1 MRGSQPVDAMDLSLL
16 AGEVHVEGT
25 DLASALHAVEYHVST
40 LGTMQV
46 FTIQAALRIQ
56 YWYIRT
62 HILTVGTRQH
72 MQTTYVLISN

>member
-16 AGEVHVEGT
+16 AGEVRVEGT
-25 DLASALHAVEYHVST
+25 DLALHAVEYHVST

-46 FTIQAALRIQ
+46 FTIQAALRAVFQIQ
-56 YWYIRT
+56 YWYILT

-72 MQTTYVLISN
+72 MS